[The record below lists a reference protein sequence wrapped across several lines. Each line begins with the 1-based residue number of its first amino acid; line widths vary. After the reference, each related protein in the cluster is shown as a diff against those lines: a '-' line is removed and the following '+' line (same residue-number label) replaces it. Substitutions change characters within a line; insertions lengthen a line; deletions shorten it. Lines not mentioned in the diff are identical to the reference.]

1 MELVQS
7 LSEAEKN
14 ALRFQ
19 HVAKKRDS
27 IAFKQLGRYSHW
39 FYFPDHKAFA
49 PSKFVGYKGT
59 TVANYESR
67 GTGTDTTRKL
77 STFFTKLERPS
88 QVFDNLLEDLS
99 EWLHSLQA
107 DVSVKTLSGTGG
119 IYLPSQVIATVRQPQ
134 ISATRNN
141 FIEGARLNV
150 TQSRSE
156 RNPAAR
162 ARCLEIHGPIC
173 HGCAFSFER
182 KYGPLGAGFIH
193 VHHLNPLKT
202 IHSSYS
208 VDAEHDLIPLCPN
221 CHAMIH
227 KLSGDQSLAALQ
239 KLITDAKQSDERL
252 A

>member
-7 LSEAEKN
+7 LSEAREN

-19 HVAKKRDS
+19 HVAKKPDS
-27 IAFKQLGRYSHW
+27 NAFKQLGRYSHW

-49 PSKFVGYKGT
+49 PSKFIGYRGT

-67 GTGTDTTRKL
+67 GTGTDTTRILKR
-77 STFFTKLERPS
+77 FFTKLDRPS
-88 QVFDNLLEDLS
+88 QAFDNLLEDLG
-99 EWLHSLQA
+99 EWLHALSS
-107 DVSVKTLSGTGG
+107 DVSAKTLSGTGG
-119 IYLPSQVIATVRQPQ
+119 IYLPSQATATVREPNA
-134 ISATRNN
+134 SAPGNS

-162 ARCLEIHGPIC
+162 ARCLKIHGITC
-173 HGCAFSFER
+173 HGCNFNFEK

-193 VHHLNPLKT
+193 VHHLNPLRT
-202 IHSSYS
+202 IRRSYI
-208 VDAEHDLIPLCPN
+208 VDAERDLVPLCPN

-227 KLSGDQSLAALQ
+227 RLIGEQSLAALRQ
-239 KLITDAKQSDERL
+239 HIADA
-252 A
+252 